1 VSVETQKTVESQ
13 SATGEKPPKLQK
25 AKVAILNH
33 RGEIL
38 TLRRSEHEDTRR
50 GEFDW
55 PGGSFEDGVTEPV
68 EVLFDEMDQELPG
81 TRLRFIRR
89 LDRVSKTRAG
99 AKVVSHLLAAT
110 AEFPEDGIVFG
121 PEDAPEH
128 DGAMWVPP
136 SEYSGLLIPNKYKA
150 AVAAGAPVFQEIVQ
164 LIQNDAV
171 LSVQPQFDAM
181 RDHIEPI
188 SYSPDS

>member
-1 VSVETQKTVESQ
+1 MSAETQKAAEPQET
-13 SATGEKPPKLQK
+13 AGAKPARPKLMK
-25 AKVAILNH
+25 AKVAILNS

-38 TLRRSEHEDTRR
+38 TLRRSEHEDTRK

-55 PGGSFEDGVTEPV
+55 PGGTFEAGVTEPV
-68 EVLFDEMDQELPG
+68 EVLFDEMSQELPG
-81 TRLRFIRR
+81 TQLRYIRQLNKVR
-89 LDRVSKTRAG
+89 KTRAG
-99 AKVVSHLLAAT
+99 VRVVSHLFAAT

-128 DGAMWVPP
+128 DAAMWVPP
-136 SEYSGLLIPNKYKA
+136 SEYSGLIIPNKYKA
-150 AVAAGAPVFQEIVQ
+150 AVAASAPIFEEIVQ

-181 RDHIEPI
+181 RDRVEPI
-188 SYSPDS
+188 SY